1 MLDIF
6 TQYWLPIVITIIV
19 CILLVV
25 FVLKYFV
32 PAWNLYSK
40 IKKTIIE
47 VQESKNSPKSKH
59 KELLEQHFKDT
70 PFQHAW
76 DMYKVTLHD
85 ERGSVDGED
94 ALICSRTT
102 ASSEYFFNQSLLVDT
117 PLNVEFFKHL
127 PGIITGIGI
136 IGTFGG
142 LLIGLN
148 SFDPAGDPANVQSS
162 LGNLLHGVRD
172 AFIASGIAIFIAM
185 LMTGVE
191 KAWLR
196 TCYAKLEELTTEI
209 DQLFESDDVG
219 EQYLNRIL
227 VSSEQSAKQAKD
239 LKDGLVGDLKT
250 MLQNLTDAQQQA
262 SQELA
267 RQLIESQNKTSQD
280 MAKQIGQSITE
291 SLQAPLDK
299 IASSVQQVS
308 GNQGVAV
315 QDLLTDVL
323 TAFMSRLETTFG
335 SQMTGMSEMM
345 NQSVS
350 AMREMQQ
357 GFNQLIADMR
367 NSSEASAQVLEQQML
382 SMLSGIEQ
390 KQQEMTNTL
399 NTVLEQVQQSVVKI
413 GETGTDAAQQMGL
426 QVADMLTQLNT
437 KIAGMVDGITQQRM
451 EQDRVI
457 AENQQALHQ
466 TTTGLIDGLA
476 EKITQ
481 LLQESQIAIQSSR
494 DNIEKLTQVTTHSI
508 SGMNESAEKMR
519 LAAERFTQAGQSLSG
534 ITEQSAALLTQV
546 NTLSNGLTA
555 TSNQLRTLVSDYQ
568 QSKDSVQQAISTL
581 EKVIETAQREAGM
594 SSQMLSDT
602 QKMTD
607 SLNQVSQEMQ
617 GYLNQVNDVLVK
629 GFNSFGDAVESSLTR
644 ALGSFD
650 NTLEQAVKRL
660 AGAIEGL
667 DEVAEE
673 LADMAQRH
681 TKH

>member
-94 ALICSRTT
+94 ALIRSRTT

-196 TCYAKLEELTTEI
+196 TCYAKLEEFTTEI

-308 GNQGVAV
+308 GDQGAAV

-481 LLQESQIAIQSSR
+481 L
-494 DNIEKLTQVTTHSI
+494 
-508 SGMNESAEKMR
+508 
-519 LAAERFTQAGQSLSG
+519 F
-534 ITEQSAALLTQV
+534 
-546 NTLSNGLTA
+546 
-555 TSNQLRTLVSDYQ
+555 
-568 QSKDSVQQAISTL
+568 SVHD
-581 EKVIETAQREAGM
+581 KNR
-594 SSQMLSDT
+594 
-602 QKMTD
+602 
-607 SLNQVSQEMQ
+607 
-617 GYLNQVNDVLVK
+617 
-629 GFNSFGDAVESSLTR
+629 
-644 ALGSFD
+644 
-650 NTLEQAVKRL
+650 
-660 AGAIEGL
+660 
-667 DEVAEE
+667 
-673 LADMAQRH
+673 
-681 TKH
+681 

>member
-94 ALICSRTT
+94 ALIRSRTT

-148 SFDPAGDPANVQSS
+148 SFDPAGEPANVQSS

-308 GNQGVAV
+308 GDQGAAV

-508 SGMNESAEKMR
+508 SGMNEGAEKMR

-568 QSKDSVQQAISTL
+568 QSRESVQQA
-581 EKVIETAQREAGM
+581 AQREAGM

-602 QKMTD
+602 QKMTN

>member
-94 ALICSRTT
+94 ALIRSRTT

-308 GNQGVAV
+308 GDQGAAV

-323 TAFMSRLETTFG
+323 TTFMSRLETTFG

-508 SGMNESAEKMR
+508 SGMNEGAEKMR

-667 DEVAEE
+667 NDVAEE

-681 TKH
+681 TQR

>member
-94 ALICSRTT
+94 ALIRSRTT

-308 GNQGVAV
+308 GDQGAAV

-323 TAFMSRLETTFG
+323 TTFMSRLETTFG

-667 DEVAEE
+667 DDVAEE

-681 TKH
+681 TQR

>member
-94 ALICSRTT
+94 ALIRSRTT

-308 GNQGVAV
+308 GDQGAAV

-323 TAFMSRLETTFG
+323 TTFMSRLETTFG

-451 EQDRVI
+451 EQDRII

-508 SGMNESAEKMR
+508 SGMNEGAEKMR

-602 QKMTD
+602 QKMTN

-667 DEVAEE
+667 DDVAEE

-681 TKH
+681 TKR

>member
-94 ALICSRTT
+94 ALIRSRTT

-148 SFDPAGDPANVQSS
+148 SFDPAGEPANVQSS

-308 GNQGVAV
+308 GDQGAAV

-508 SGMNESAEKMR
+508 SGMNEGAEKMR

-555 TSNQLRTLVSDYQ
+555 TSNQFRTLVS
-568 QSKDSVQQAISTL
+568 IF
-581 EKVIETAQREAGM
+581 
-594 SSQMLSDT
+594 
-602 QKMTD
+602 QK
-607 SLNQVSQEMQ
+607 
-617 GYLNQVNDVLVK
+617 
-629 GFNSFGDAVESSLTR
+629 
-644 ALGSFD
+644 
-650 NTLEQAVKRL
+650 
-660 AGAIEGL
+660 
-667 DEVAEE
+667 
-673 LADMAQRH
+673 
-681 TKH
+681 

>member
-94 ALICSRTT
+94 ALIRSRTT

-308 GNQGVAV
+308 GDQGAAV

-466 TTTGLIDGLA
+466 TTTDLIDGLA

-508 SGMNESAEKMR
+508 SGMNEGAEKMR

-568 QSKDSVQQAISTL
+568 QSRESVQQAISTL

-650 NTLEQAVKRL
+650 NPLEQAVKRL
-660 AGAIEGL
+660 AGAIESL

>member
-94 ALICSRTT
+94 ALIRSRTT

-308 GNQGVAV
+308 GDQGAAV

-323 TAFMSRLETTFG
+323 TTFMSRLETTFG

-466 TTTGLIDGLA
+466 TTTDLIDGLA

-508 SGMNESAEKMR
+508 SGMNEGAEKMR

-568 QSKDSVQQAISTL
+568 QSRESVQQAISTL
-581 EKVIETAQREAGM
+581 EKVIDTAQREAGM

-602 QKMTD
+602 QKMTN

>member
-94 ALICSRTT
+94 ALIRSRTT

-308 GNQGVAV
+308 GDQGAAV

-323 TAFMSRLETTFG
+323 TTFMSRLETTFG

-667 DEVAEE
+667 DDVAEE

-681 TKH
+681 TKR

>member
-94 ALICSRTT
+94 ALIRSRTT

-219 EQYLNRIL
+219 DQYLNRIL

-308 GNQGVAV
+308 GDQGAAV

-323 TAFMSRLETTFG
+323 TTFMSRLETTFG

-667 DEVAEE
+667 DDVAEE

-681 TKH
+681 TKR

>member
-94 ALICSRTT
+94 ALIRSRTT

-280 MAKQIGQSITE
+280 MAKQIGQSIN
-291 SLQAPLDK
+291 
-299 IASSVQQVS
+299 AS
-308 GNQGVAV
+308 
-315 QDLLTDVL
+315 
-323 TAFMSRLETTFG
+323 
-335 SQMTGMSEMM
+335 
-345 NQSVS
+345 
-350 AMREMQQ
+350 
-357 GFNQLIADMR
+357 
-367 NSSEASAQVLEQQML
+367 
-382 SMLSGIEQ
+382 
-390 KQQEMTNTL
+390 
-399 NTVLEQVQQSVVKI
+399 
-413 GETGTDAAQQMGL
+413 
-426 QVADMLTQLNT
+426 
-437 KIAGMVDGITQQRM
+437 
-451 EQDRVI
+451 
-457 AENQQALHQ
+457 
-466 TTTGLIDGLA
+466 
-476 EKITQ
+476 
-481 LLQESQIAIQSSR
+481 
-494 DNIEKLTQVTTHSI
+494 KLRI
-508 SGMNESAEKMR
+508 
-519 LAAERFTQAGQSLSG
+519 
-534 ITEQSAALLTQV
+534 
-546 NTLSNGLTA
+546 
-555 TSNQLRTLVSDYQ
+555 
-568 QSKDSVQQAISTL
+568 
-581 EKVIETAQREAGM
+581 
-594 SSQMLSDT
+594 
-602 QKMTD
+602 
-607 SLNQVSQEMQ
+607 
-617 GYLNQVNDVLVK
+617 
-629 GFNSFGDAVESSLTR
+629 
-644 ALGSFD
+644 
-650 NTLEQAVKRL
+650 
-660 AGAIEGL
+660 
-667 DEVAEE
+667 
-673 LADMAQRH
+673 
-681 TKH
+681 

>member
-94 ALICSRTT
+94 ALIRSRTT

-308 GNQGVAV
+308 GDQGAAV

-466 TTTGLIDGLA
+466 TTTDLIDGLA

-508 SGMNESAEKMR
+508 SGMNEGAEKMR

-568 QSKDSVQQAISTL
+568 QSRESVQQAISTL

-602 QKMTD
+602 QKMTN